1 MLTSLFSANAIL
13 LGILLTVGIL
23 SLVFARLEPG
33 TRAAGDWG
41 TSILMMGLGYAMLQT
56 DGRVPSLF
64 SVTGEIIM
72 LAGIA
77 VMHGAIRKFRLEENP
92 IWSPDTWGFVAACS
106 VLLLWYTF
114 AHPSARARIIV
125 FSLGLALLLV
135 WAALRSI
142 TLPGNMNR
150 APRRLFTSVIWGVAA
165 LFVARAIGTIA
176 AGPHEDEHF
185 RHDTLQPFAATIG
198 VLLLTTLS
206 IALMWMEVSL
216 LNARLARLV
225 SQDVLTGILNHRA
238 LMESCERELSRA
250 EHFHGSLSIAML
262 DIDNFRRVND
272 DHGHA
277 VGDAVLRHVADLIG
291 ADVRK
296 YDTCG
301 RLGGEEF
308 LVIMPQTSIAHASD
322 VMERVRQ
329 SMEKTPYMH
338 KQTPLAVT
346 VSIGISGLTGN
357 ITGLDALMGAAE
369 RALYRAKRGGRNRIE
384 TSRSEAGEDADPRVA
399 PSVVYDNPPKETP

>member
-1 MLTSLFSANAIL
+1 MLTNPFSANAIL
-13 LGILLTVGIL
+13 LGILITIGIL
-23 SLVFARLEPG
+23 SLVFSRLEPG
-33 TRAAGDWG
+33 TRAAGGWG

-72 LAGIA
+72 LSGVA
-77 VMHGAIRKFRLEENP
+77 VMHGAIRKFRLEKNP
-92 IWSPDTWGFVAACS
+92 IWSPDTWGFVAAGS
-106 VLLLWYTF
+106 VLLLWFTF
-114 AHPSARARIIV
+114 ANPSARARIVV
-125 FSLGLALLLV
+125 FSLGLALLLA
-135 WAALRSI
+135 WGALRSV
-142 TLPGNMNR
+142 TLPGTMNR
-150 APRRLFTSVIWGVAA
+150 APRRLFTGVVWGVAA

-225 SQDVLTGILNHRA
+225 SQDALTGIMNHRG

-250 EHFHGSLSIAML
+250 EHFHEPLSLAML
-262 DIDNFRRVND
+262 DIDHFRRVND

-277 VGDAVLRHVADLIG
+277 VGDAVLKHVAELIG

-308 LVIMPQTSIAHASD
+308 LVIMPQTTTPSALEI
-322 VMERVRQ
+322 MEHVRRQ
-329 SMEKTPYMH
+329 IEATPYLH
-338 KQTPLAVT
+338 KAMPMPVT
-346 VSIGISGLTGN
+346 VSIGIAELTDYMGG
-357 ITGLDALMGAAE
+357 TDALLGASE
-369 RALYRAKRGGRNRIE
+369 RALYRAKRGGRNRVE
-384 TSRSEAGEDADPRVA
+384 TAAVEILDTSTTGV
-399 PSVVYDNPPKETP
+399 PPAVEYRDGQAQRN